1 MNLKWLRPL
10 ESDGMLNITHNKIDD
25 KIRKE
30 DYPSLT
36 ASDTT
41 PQIKAF
47 TYWIY
52 TSVSIV
58 FILLFVP
65 WMQIV
70 NGLGKVTALYP
81 TQRPQSVQSPIPGR
95 IDRWLITEGDT
106 VRKGDTLM
114 LLSEIKNEYFD
125 PEIIMRM
132 EQELQAKDSSI
143 TAYREKVHALEDQ
156 RGFLRTNLE
165 VKIRQTFQKIQAD
178 SNSYAAAE
186 VKRSLSEIQF
196 QRADTLLELG
206 AISRFD
212 WEKRRQVYQEAIAKA
227 VDSRNK
233 YRNSRSD
240 VDAVR
245 AEYSEKISKVGSE
258 LFSARSSAL
267 SAQAE
272 VAKLKVKLSN
282 LKVRRSHYTL
292 RAPQDGL
299 VTRIKRTGVGENIK
313 EGESVVEFMPLNY
326 ELAVEIFVRPV
337 DLPLVQIG
345 QSARIEFDGWP
356 SIVFSGW
363 PSTSFGTFGAKVF
376 AIDNVLDDNGK
387 YRVLLRKD
395 EEDVEWP
402 SALRFGAGARGML
415 LLNDVALG
423 YEVWR
428 QLYGFPP
435 QFYTPEKDG
444 QKENNSYQS
453 KGYSK

>member
-10 ESDGMLNITHNKIDD
+10 ESDGMLNITNNKIDD

-186 VKRSLSEIQF
+186 VRRSLSEIQF

-402 SALRFGAGARGML
+402 NALRFGAGARGML
-415 LLNDVALG
+415 LLNDVPLG

-428 QLYGFPP
+428 QLNGFPP

-444 QKENNSYQS
+444 QKENNSYKS

>member
-1 MNLKWLRPL
+1 M
-10 ESDGMLNITHNKIDD
+10 I
-25 KIRKE
+25 
-30 DYPSLT
+30 
-36 ASDTT
+36 
-41 PQIKAF
+41 
-47 TYWIY
+47 
-52 TSVSIV
+52 
-58 FILLFVP
+58 
-65 WMQIV
+65 
-70 NGLGKVTALYP
+70 
-81 TQRPQSVQSPIPGR
+81 
-95 IDRWLITEGDT
+95 
-106 VRKGDTLM
+106 
-114 LLSEIKNEYFD
+114 LSEIKNEYFD
-125 PEIIMRM
+125 PEIILRM

-143 TAYREKVHALEDQ
+143 TAYREKVHALENQ
-156 RGFLRTNLE
+156 GGFLKTKLE
-165 VKIRQTFQKIQAD
+165 VKIQQTFQKIQAD
-178 SNSYAAAE
+178 SNSYAAAQ

-196 QRADTLLELG
+196 RRADTLLELG

-245 AEYSEKISKVGSE
+245 AEYSEKIAKVESE

-272 VAKLKVKLSN
+272 VAKLQVKLSN
-282 LKVRRSHYTL
+282 LKVRRSYYTL

-402 SALRFGAGARGML
+402 NALRFGAGARGML
-415 LLNDVALG
+415 LLNDVPLG

-428 QLYGFPP
+428 QLNGFPP
-435 QFYTPEKDG
+435 QFYTPKKDEP
-444 QKENNSYQS
+444 KENNSYRS
-453 KGYSK
+453 KGYSR

>member
-1 MNLKWLRPL
+1 M
-10 ESDGMLNITHNKIDD
+10 
-25 KIRKE
+25 
-30 DYPSLT
+30 
-36 ASDTT
+36 
-41 PQIKAF
+41 
-47 TYWIY
+47 
-52 TSVSIV
+52 
-58 FILLFVP
+58 
-65 WMQIV
+65 
-70 NGLGKVTALYP
+70 
-81 TQRPQSVQSPIPGR
+81 
-95 IDRWLITEGDT
+95 
-106 VRKGDTLM
+106 
-114 LLSEIKNEYFD
+114 
-125 PEIIMRM
+125 
-132 EQELQAKDSSI
+132 
-143 TAYREKVHALEDQ
+143 
-156 RGFLRTNLE
+156 
-165 VKIRQTFQKIQAD
+165 
-178 SNSYAAAE
+178 
-186 VKRSLSEIQF
+186 
-196 QRADTLLELG
+196 ELG

-245 AEYSEKISKVGSE
+245 AEYSEKIAKVESE

-272 VAKLKVKLSN
+272 VAKLQVKLSN
-282 LKVRRSHYTL
+282 LKVRRSYYTL

-402 SALRFGAGARGML
+402 NALRFGAGARGML
-415 LLNDVALG
+415 LLNDVPLG

-428 QLYGFPP
+428 QLNGFPP
-435 QFYTPEKDG
+435 QFYTPKKDDP
-444 QKENNSYQS
+444 KENNSYRS
-453 KGYSK
+453 KGYSR